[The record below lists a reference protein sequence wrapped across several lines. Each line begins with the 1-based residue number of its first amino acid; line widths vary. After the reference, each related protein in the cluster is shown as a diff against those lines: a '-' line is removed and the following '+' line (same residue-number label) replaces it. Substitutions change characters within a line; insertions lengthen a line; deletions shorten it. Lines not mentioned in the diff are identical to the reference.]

1 MVVRIETVT
10 SGMLG
15 KSFVTGL
22 YPQARS
28 APTLTPF
35 FETGSHYIVLT
46 DLGL

>member
-10 SGMLG
+10 SVMLG
-15 KSFVTGL
+15 KSSVIGL
-22 YPQARS
+22 YPQARC
-28 APTLTPF
+28 APILTPF